1 MIVAVTS
8 FAAPFEVCQGP
19 LRQFCELAYDGHA
32 HYRTLELQYLDIA
45 PERRGYVVLM
55 GRHDGK
61 LNVMSE
67 PALSLDKAW
76 CRSDPAIT
84 HYRLG
89 LVETVDLEGV
99 VLRTGIDG
107 VEARVAFDDPDG
119 RRIEMT
125 VASASKGPAKAR
137 RLFIPAT
144 PKPEVRMLWFLYAF
158 AFGPL
163 RPSDHI
169 DMKIDGE
176 TLTPRRWPWPLGLR
190 RHVQGRYA
198 NDISIFSLNPPKD
211 EPRAFIG
218 GDDAFVLE
226 DGAATPPR
234 IRSWRQ
240 SVNGHDVSVCFDPP
254 ISSVP
259 LDGQAT
265 PGVGTLTVSVDDIAI
280 TKGRY
285 RLSIQDGRT
294 DVLFADIDQYWNPPN
309 KDLSVWL
316 LELYRRVKLGRRR
329 WCCEAT
335 LEAGND
341 GLHADNNWIVR

>member
-1 MIVAVTS
+1 MTS

-61 LNVMSE
+61 LNVLSE

-76 CRSDPAIT
+76 CRNDPAVT

-89 LVETVDLEGV
+89 RVETVDLEDV
-99 VLRTGIDG
+99 VLKTGVDG

-119 RRIEMT
+119 RRIEMAI
-125 VASASKGPAKAR
+125 ASAAKGPARTR

-163 RPSDHI
+163 RPSDRI
-169 DMKIDGE
+169 DMRIDGAA
-176 TLTPRRWPWPLGLR
+176 LTPRRWPWPLGLR

-198 NDISIFSLNPPKD
+198 NDIAIFSLNPPK
-211 EPRAFIG
+211 EAPRAFID
-218 GDDAFVLE
+218 GDDAFTLIE
-226 DGAATPPR
+226 DEGTPPR
-234 IRSWRQ
+234 ISAWQ
-240 SVNGHDVSVCFDPP
+240 ASVNGHDVRVCFDPP

-259 LDGQAT
+259 LDGHAA
-265 PGVGTLTVSVDDIAI
+265 PGEGVLAVSVDDITI

-294 DVLFADIDQYWNPPN
+294 DILFTDIDQYWNPPN

-335 LEAGND
+335 LQPSNGS
-341 GLHADNNWIVR
+341 LQADNNWVVR

>member
-1 MIVAVTS
+1 MPVTS

-19 LRQFCELAYDGHA
+19 LRQFCELAFDGHG
-32 HYRTLELQYLDIA
+32 HYRTLELQFLDIA

-67 PALSLDKAW
+67 PALSLDEAW
-76 CRSDPAIT
+76 CKSDPAVT
-84 HYRLG
+84 HYQLG
-89 LVETVDLEGV
+89 RVETVDLEDV
-99 VLRTGIDG
+99 VLKTGIDG

-119 RRIEMT
+119 RRIEMAI
-125 VASASKGPAKAR
+125 ASAAKGPAKAR

-144 PKPEVRMLWFLYAF
+144 PKPEVNMLWFLYAF

-163 RPSDHI
+163 RPSDRI

-176 TLTPRRWPWPLGLR
+176 TLKPRRWPWPLGLR

-211 EPRAFIG
+211 GARAFID
-218 GDDAFVLE
+218 DDAAFDLDHDAE
-226 DGAATPPR
+226 TPPR
-234 IRSWRQ
+234 IRAWRQ
-240 SVNGHDVSVCFDPP
+240 SVNDHDVCVRFDPP

-265 PGVGTLTVSVDDIAI
+265 PGEGTLVVSVDDIVI

-285 RLSIQDGRT
+285 HLSVRDGGT

-316 LELYRRVKLGRRR
+316 LELYRRLKLGRRR
-329 WCCEAT
+329 WCCQAT
-335 LEAGND
+335 MQPND
-341 GLHADNNWIVR
+341 GGLHADNNWVVR